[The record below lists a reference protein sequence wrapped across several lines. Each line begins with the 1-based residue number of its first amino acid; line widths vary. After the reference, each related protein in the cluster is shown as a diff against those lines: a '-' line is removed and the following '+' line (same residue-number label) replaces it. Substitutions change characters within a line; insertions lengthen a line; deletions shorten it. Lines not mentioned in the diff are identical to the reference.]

1 MINFRLMRHL
11 WLFLVVAEEQHFGRA
26 AKRLG
31 MTQPP
36 LTEHIQILENALKV
50 KLFTRSKRG
59 AQLTPIGQAIYP
71 AVKKFAEQMQQLEF
85 AVTEAIQGQN
95 GVLTIGAIATA
106 MFEVLP
112 HLLDQLRA
120 AHPDLTILVK
130 EIDSADATP
139 MLESGEIDL
148 AFARLQGDVGS
159 NLNAV
164 KLTQDR
170 LVVMLPKQHVL
181 ANQTEIQLKQLA
193 EEIFVM
199 FSRKF
204 SPIYFDSI
212 VSVCNT
218 QGFSPRILHEV
229 HSVSTQVAFVSCG
242 QGIAL
247 VPASMQ
253 KIAPE
258 NVVCIALQEEI
269 EVVTAAVAWHKRNT
283 NPAIFAALDLLKVQ
297 FGVELSA

>member
-11 WLFLVVAEEQHFGRA
+11 WLFLAVAEEQHFGRA

-36 LTEHIQILENALKV
+36 LTEQIQILENALKV
-50 KLFTRSKRG
+50 KLFIRSKRG

-71 AVKKFAEQMQQLEF
+71 AVKKFSEQMEQLEF
-85 AVTEAIQGQN
+85 AVSEAIHGQN
-95 GVLTIGAIATA
+95 GTLTIGGISTA

-112 HLLDQLRA
+112 KLLDQLRHD
-120 AHPDLTILVK
+120 HPDLTILVK
-130 EIDSADATP
+130 EIDSVDAAP
-139 MLESGEIDL
+139 LLESGDIDL
-148 AFARLQGDVGS
+148 AFARLQGEVGT
-159 NLNAV
+159 NLKSI

-170 LVVMLPKQHVL
+170 LAVVIPKNHSL
-181 ANQTEIQLKQLA
+181 ASQSQIELKQLA
-193 EEIFVM
+193 EEIFIM

-204 SPIYFDSI
+204 SPIYFDTI
-212 VSVCNT
+212 VSACNNS
-218 QGFSPRILHEV
+218 GFSPRILHEV

-247 VPASMQ
+247 VPATLH

-258 NVVCIALQEEI
+258 NVVCIPLKETI
-269 EVVTAAVAWHKRNT
+269 EVVTTAIAWNTRNT
-283 NPAIFAALDLLKVQ
+283 NPAITFALEQVSKNFNVTCA
-297 FGVELSA
+297 

>member
-36 LTEHIQILENALKV
+36 LTEQIQILENSLKV

-71 AVKKFAEQMQQLEF
+71 AVKKFSEQMQQLEF

-112 HLLDQLRA
+112 NLLDQLRA

-139 MLESGEIDL
+139 LLESGEIDL
-148 AFARLQGDVGS
+148 AFARLQGDVGV
-159 NLNAV
+159 NLEAI

-170 LVVMLPKQHVL
+170 LSVMLPKQHAL
-181 ANQTEIQLKQLA
+181 AGQAEIALKQLA
-193 EEIFVM
+193 DEIFVM

-212 VSVCNT
+212 VSVCT
-218 QGFSPRILHEV
+218 AQGFSPRILHEV

-258 NVVCIALQEEI
+258 NVVCIPLKENI
-269 EVVTAAVAWHKRNT
+269 EVVTAAVAWNKRNT
-283 NPAIFAALDLLKVQ
+283 NPAIQFALDLVKAQ
-297 FGVELSA
+297 FWGEL

>member
-11 WLFLVVAEEQHFGRA
+11 WLFLAVAEEQHFGRA

-36 LTEHIQILENALKV
+36 LTEQIQILENALKV
-50 KLFTRSKRG
+50 KLFIRSKRG

-71 AVKKFAEQMQQLEF
+71 AVKKFSEQMEQLEF
-85 AVTEAIQGQN
+85 AVSEAIHGQN
-95 GVLTIGAIATA
+95 GTLTIGGISTA

-112 HLLDQLRA
+112 KLLDQLRHD
-120 AHPDLTILVK
+120 HPDLTILVK
-130 EIDSADATP
+130 EIDSVDAAP
-139 MLESGEIDL
+139 LLESGDIDL
-148 AFARLQGDVGS
+148 AFARLQGEVGT
-159 NLNAV
+159 NLKSI

-170 LVVMLPKQHVL
+170 LAVVIPKNHSL
-181 ANQTEIQLKQLA
+181 ASQSQIELKQLS
-193 EEIFVM
+193 EEIFIM

-204 SPIYFDSI
+204 SPIYFDTI
-212 VSVCNT
+212 VSACNNS
-218 QGFSPRILHEV
+218 GFSPRILHEV

-247 VPASMQ
+247 VPATLH

-258 NVVCIALQEEI
+258 NVVCIPLKESI
-269 EVVTAAVAWHKRNT
+269 EVVTTAIAWNTRNT
-283 NPAIFAALDLLKVQ
+283 NPAITFALEQVSKNFNVTCA
-297 FGVELSA
+297 

>member
-36 LTEHIQILENALKV
+36 LTEQIQILENALKV
-50 KLFTRSKRG
+50 KLFIRSKRG

-71 AVKKFAEQMQQLEF
+71 AVKKFSDQMEQLEF
-85 AVTEAIQGQN
+85 AVSEAIHGQN
-95 GVLTIGAIATA
+95 GTLTIGGISTA

-112 HLLDQLRA
+112 NLLDQLRHE
-120 AHPDLTILVK
+120 HPDLTILVK
-130 EIDSADATP
+130 EIDSADAAP
-139 MLESGEIDL
+139 LLESGEIDL
-148 AFARLQGDVGS
+148 AFARLQGEVGT
-159 NLNAV
+159 NLKSI
-164 KLTQDR
+164 KLIEDS
-170 LVVMLPKQHVL
+170 LVVVVPKSHHL
-181 ANQTEIQLKQLA
+181 ASNQQIELKQLS
-193 EEIFVM
+193 EEIFIM

-204 SPIYFDSI
+204 SPIYFDTI
-212 VSVCNT
+212 VSACNT
-218 QGFSPRILHEV
+218 SGFSPRILHEV

-247 VPASMQ
+247 VPASLR

-258 NVVCIALQEEI
+258 NVVCIPLKETI
-269 EVVTAAVAWHKRNT
+269 EVVTTAIAWNTRNT
-283 NPAIFAALDLLKVQ
+283 NPAIVFALDQVAKNFNMV
-297 FGVELSA
+297 